1 VLIACMLMAIMA
13 SGWNLISGLAGYVS
27 LGHSVYL
34 GIGMYT
40 GANLGNAWGV
50 APMYLMP
57 LGGIAAAIV
66 AILLGSIVLRARS
79 HSFLIITIAA
89 LWTIQLLAQI
99 AKPITGGA
107 DGIVLRPPSWA
118 KEFGPT
124 PYFYIFFG
132 ILLLTIL
139 LARFVMSSR
148 LGAGLVAI
156 RNDEGKAAAIGI
168 NTTLYKVTAYA
179 LSAVPFGVAGTVYGQ
194 YLSFV
199 NPLGAFGIL
208 ASVTLVLA
216 ALAGGRGTLWGPVIG
231 GFIIALANEFAT
243 VTSSGA
249 SGRVFILGLVLTLV
263 AMFLPAGLLPTIS
276 ARLKKRR
283 EKSEGVKFIDQTSI
297 ATATETID
305 TSAIQS
311 RAVIEQLE
319 GKNLL
324 EVRDIRK
331 AFGGVKAVD
340 GVSFAVKRG
349 SITGLIGPNGS
360 GKTTLFNCMTGVYT
374 PDSGS
379 VLLDGQ
385 DITGHKVWTR
395 AHDGLGRTFQITRLF
410 PSMSVLDNLVAP
422 LERTSPKEM
431 AAGRYTGEEV
441 ARAREVLAFMGLQDF
456 EKQSASDLS
465 FGQQKLVEL
474 AQVLMLRPAVVL
486 LDEPASG
493 INPTLIRKLSS
504 VIRSLN
510 ERGTTFLIVEHN
522 IPLVLSLCTEVHVL
536 AGGKVLTS
544 GTPDEI
550 RNDPLVIEAYLCPDA
565 LLEVPVDKSY
575 GAKERRSRIRRWNG
589 TAGTFASP
597 RKGNNYLHSGAQRRR
612 QEHCTSGHQWAID
625 SL

>member
-1 VLIACMLMAIMA
+1 MIEKMKNPKVFVPLGLLLLLGLAPFIIPDSEYEQTVLIACMLLAIMA

-40 GANLGNAWGV
+40 GAILGQAWGI

-57 LGGIAAAIV
+57 VGGLVAAIV
-66 AILLGSIVLRARS
+66 AALLGAIVLRARS
-79 HSFLIITIAA
+79 HSFVIISIAA

-107 DGIVLRPPSWA
+107 DGLVIRPPSWA

-132 ILLLTIL
+132 ILCLTIL
-139 LARFVMSSR
+139 LARFVMNSR

-168 NTTLYKVTAYA
+168 NTTLYKITAYS
-179 LSAVPFGVAGTVYGQ
+179 LSAIPFGVAGAVYGQ

-216 ALAGGRGTLWGPVIG
+216 ALSGGRGTLWGPVIG

-249 SGRVFILGLVLTLV
+249 SARVFILGIILILVV
-263 AMFLPAGLLPTIS
+263 MFLPAGLLPTVS
-276 ARLKKRR
+276 
-283 EKSEGVKFIDQTSI
+283 EKWAKHRNRNVAVKFIDQTSI
-297 ATATETID
+297 ASSTSRVDTA
-305 TSAIQS
+305 AIQS
-311 RAVIEQLE
+311 RAVIEQIE

-324 EVRDIRK
+324 EVHDIRK
-331 AFGGVKAVD
+331 SFGGIKAVD
-340 GVSFAVKRG
+340 GVSLGIKRG

-379 VLLDGQ
+379 VLLGGE

-395 AHDGLGRTFQITRLF
+395 AHGGLGRTFQITRLF
-410 PSMSVLDNLVAP
+410 RSMTVLDNLVAP
-422 LERTSPKEM
+422 VERTSPREM
-431 AAGRYTGEEV
+431 AAGRYSGEEV
-441 ARAREVLAFMGLQDF
+441 SRAREVLAFMGLQEF
-456 EKQSASDLS
+456 EKQKGSDLS

-474 AQVLMLRPAVVL
+474 AQVLMLRPSIVL

-493 INPTLIRKLSS
+493 INPTLIGKLSD

-510 ERGTTFLIVEHN
+510 DQGTTFLIVEHN

-536 AGGKVLTS
+536 SGGRVLTS
-544 GTPDEI
+544 GTPEEI
-550 RNDPLVIEAYLCPDA
+550 RNDPQVIEAYLGPDA
-565 LLEVPVDKSY
+565 NLEVPVD
-575 GAKERRSRIRRWNG
+575 
-589 TAGTFASP
+589 
-597 RKGNNYLHSGAQRRR
+597 
-612 QEHCTSGHQWAID
+612 
-625 SL
+625 